1 MSEENERMEAPVVE
15 SEELTDLD
23 VVADALLGG
32 DVTIETDPD
41 LLAAEIV
48 RRTLATPAG
57 QVFRPEEVQHAR
69 DVLERPLKVLGVR
82 WFPSAF
88 ESGPKVYAV
97 LDAVILDT
105 GEHVPVTVGGARV
118 MAQLIVALRASSIPE
133 CLVIRQS
140 YRPTAAGFYPLRL
153 EECPKVEGE

>member
-1 MSEENERMEAPVVE
+1 MSESHESMDRPVVE

-23 VVADALLGG
+23 MVADALLGG

-41 LLAAEIV
+41 LLAAEII

-69 DVLERPLKVLGVR
+69 DVLERPIKVLGVR

-88 ESGPKVYAV
+88 EAGPKVYAV
-97 LDAVILDT
+97 LDAVLHDT
-105 GEHVPVTVGGARV
+105 GEHVPITVGGARV
-118 MAQLIVALRASSIPE
+118 MAQLIVALRAGTIPE